1 MYSALGELMY
11 HSEDE
16 GWITAT
22 RPSNGP
28 NGTENF
34 ISRENMA
41 SLTHLPLRFRLPSK
55 VCSTFDVSMR
65 DIRLAEN
72 LENWFRYG
80 QHEV

>member
-1 MYSALGELMY
+1 MYSALGELMD

-41 SLTHLPLRFRLPSK
+41 STIEIPA
-55 VCSTFDVSMR
+55 
-65 DIRLAEN
+65 AE
-72 LENWFRYG
+72 
-80 QHEV
+80 